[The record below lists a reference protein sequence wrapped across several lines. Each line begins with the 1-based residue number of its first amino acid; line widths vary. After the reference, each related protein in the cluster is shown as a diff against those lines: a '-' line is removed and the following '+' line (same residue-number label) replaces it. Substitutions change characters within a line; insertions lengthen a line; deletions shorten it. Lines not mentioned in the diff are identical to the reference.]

1 MGMFNSNRHTAY
13 AIMTEN
19 KGSFMVMVD
28 TGITKNADDL
38 KMVSYVTI
46 KCVEMSNELKQEA
59 NVST

>member
-1 MGMFNSNRHTAY
+1 
-13 AIMTEN
+13 MTEN
-19 KGSFMVMVD
+19 KGSFMVMVG

-46 KCVEMSNELKQEA
+46 KCVEMSSELKQEA